1 MDFQQ
6 ILITRCQIDL
16 SKPLLAAVS
25 GGPDSLCLA
34 DLLNQLHIAVVIA
47 HFDHQLRPSSATEV
61 EMIRSYAERNH
72 NEFTSG
78 SMDVKHFAESQKLSI
93 EEAARKARYT
103 FLFEQAKKY
112 KAQAVVTGHTADD
125 QVETILMHLLRGCGA
140 EGLQGMAFFSSGK
153 VWDSM
158 IPLARPLL
166 NTWRS
171 ETIAY
176 CREHQLEPVT
186 DETNSETKY
195 YRNRIRLELIPLLE
209 TYNPRFKE
217 NLLKTAD
224 VIREDHI
231 TLKKH
236 LDTLWQKVLIN
247 QTAECIILDAD
258 DLKKLGTGTLRGIF
272 RKTIRELRPG
282 LRDVDFESIG
292 RAIEFLHHPPS
303 TKYAELLQNIALT
316 NDGKSIIIHEKD
328 SLPFDNV
335 WPQILNEENLKVN
348 VEESAKLGEWSFKIT
363 RDSGEGLPRKS
374 ELTKD
379 PFLAYVDADM
389 IRLPIEIRTIQE
401 GDRFTP
407 FGMGGHS
414 IKLSDFW
421 INSGLPRRGRKKW
434 PLICSGEDII
444 WIPGFRISEKVKITP
459 KTRDVFRLSLRKS

>member
-16 SKPLLAAVS
+16 GKPLLAAVS

-103 FLFEQAKKY
+103 FLFEEAKKY

-125 QVETILMHLLRGCGA
+125 QVETILMHLLRGSGA

-224 VIREDHI
+224 VIRELIGRLGENI
-231 TLKKH
+231 TIRRVARYTSDSTRVVANYVHAGDIEGHYGPMEGRLGVLVELGVSDVAAAGSNAFRDLAH
-236 LDTLWQKVLIN
+236 DLTLQIAANHPRYLSPEDIP
-247 QTAECIILDAD
+247 D
-258 DLKKLGTGTLRGIF
+258 DLVQQERETLIAQLTKENKPEHIKAKIVQGRLDKLAQEICLLKQAF
-272 RKTIRELRPG
+272 AKDEN
-282 LRDVDFESIG
+282 VSI
-292 RAIEFLHHPPS
+292 E
-303 TKYAELLQNIALT
+303 ELLEQ
-316 NDGKSIIIHEKD
+316 KSKAIGA
-328 SLPFDNV
+328 SV
-335 WPQILNEENLKVN
+335 
-348 VEESAKLGEWSFKIT
+348 
-363 RDSGEGLPRKS
+363 
-374 ELTKD
+374 
-379 PFLAYVDADM
+379 
-389 IRLPIEIRTIQE
+389 TINRFARFE
-401 GDRFTP
+401 VGD
-407 FGMGGHS
+407 
-414 IKLSDFW
+414 
-421 INSGLPRRGRKKW
+421 
-434 PLICSGEDII
+434 
-444 WIPGFRISEKVKITP
+444 
-459 KTRDVFRLSLRKS
+459 

>member
-1 MDFQQ
+1 MDFQE
-6 ILITRCQIDL
+6 ILITRCQIDIN
-16 SKPLLAAVS
+16 KPLLAAVS

-34 DLLNQLHIAVVIA
+34 DLLNQLHFAVVIA
-47 HFDHQLRPSSATEV
+47 HFDHQLRPSSTAEV
-61 EMIRSYAERNH
+61 EMIRSYAVRNH
-72 NEFTSG
+72 IEFTTG
-78 SMDVKHFAESQKLSI
+78 SMNVKHFAESKKLSI

-112 KAQAVVTGHTADD
+112 EAQAVVTGHTADD
-125 QVETILMHLLRGCGA
+125 QVETILMHLLRGSGA

-153 VWDSM
+153 AWDSL

-166 NTWRS
+166 ATWRS

-186 DETNSETKY
+186 DETNSDTKY

-224 VIREDHI
+224 VIQGDQL
-231 TLKKH
+231 TLKNH
-236 LDTLWQKVLIN
+236 LDTIWQKVLID

-258 DLKKLGTGTLRGIF
+258 ELKKLGTGTLRGIF
-272 RKTIRELRPG
+272 RKAIRELRPG

-292 RAIEFLHHPPS
+292 RAIEFLHHPPR
-303 TKYAELLQNIALT
+303 TKNTELLQNLALT
-316 NDGKSIIIHEKD
+316 YDGERIIIHEKD
-328 SLPFDNV
+328 SLPFDDV
-335 WPQILNEENLKVN
+335 WPQFLNEEILKVN
-348 VEESAKLGEWSFKIT
+348 EGESAKLGEWSFEIT
-363 RDSGEGLPRKS
+363 REIGTGLHQKS
-374 ELTKD
+374 KFTQD
-379 PFLAYVDADM
+379 PFLAFVDADM
-389 IRLPIEIRTIQE
+389 IRLPIDVRTFRE
-401 GDRFTP
+401 GDRFMP

-414 IKLSDFW
+414 MKLSDFW

-459 KTRDVFRLSLRKS
+459 KTRDVFRLSLRKC